1 MDHRRKK
8 IIFALPIAACIPAML
23 ILLGYYDIR
32 IPLVL
37 TVGFFGAW
45 FACFSC
51 DAVYT
56 VLNKRMIRY
65 ESNVIFFPLY
75 ARLGLVA
82 VPVQALV
89 DLGFMALITV
99 VVSGSFFLPRSFFMI
114 STLILI
120 LYLMGSFTKILILY
134 KIRIYCNI
142 QSPCCIIPTVVPNK
156 FVWHRCGNF
165 V

>member
-1 MDHRRKK
+1 MDHKRKK

-56 VLNKRMIRY
+56 VLNKRMMRY
-65 ESNVIFFPLY
+65 EGNVIFFPLY

-89 DLGFMALITV
+89 DLGFMVLITV
-99 VVSGSFFLPRSFFMI
+99 VVSGSLNFGYAGTIAMVFALLHLDAYRSN
-114 STLILI
+114 
-120 LYLMGSFTKILILY
+120 
-134 KIRIYCNI
+134 R
-142 QSPCCIIPTVVPNK
+142 K
-156 FVWHRCGNF
+156 FVRNF
-165 V
+165 P

>member
-1 MDHRRKK
+1 M
-8 IIFALPIAACIPAML
+8 I
-23 ILLGYYDIR
+23 
-32 IPLVL
+32 
-37 TVGFFGAW
+37 TVRHTDVGAW

-99 VVSGSFFLPRSFFMI
+99 VVSGSLNFGYAGTIAMVFALLHLDAYRNN
-114 STLILI
+114 
-120 LYLMGSFTKILILY
+120 
-134 KIRIYCNI
+134 R
-142 QSPCCIIPTVVPNK
+142 K
-156 FVWHRCGNF
+156 FVRNF
-165 V
+165 P